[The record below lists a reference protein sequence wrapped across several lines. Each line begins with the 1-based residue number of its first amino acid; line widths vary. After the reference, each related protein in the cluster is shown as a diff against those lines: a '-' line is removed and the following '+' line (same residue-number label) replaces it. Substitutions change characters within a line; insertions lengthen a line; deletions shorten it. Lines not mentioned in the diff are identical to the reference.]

1 MTQFKYNKFKQDLQS
16 IQDELNKNLL
26 NHNFIKNKRCNINI
40 ANEDNEEI
48 VRKILSGYGY
58 TLVKQRYTHPEYQV
72 RCIDY
77 YVVG

>member
-16 IQDELNKNLL
+16 IQDELNKTLL
-26 NHNFIKNKRCNINI
+26 NHNFIKNKKCNINI

-58 TLVKQRYTHPEYQV
+58 THPEYQV
-72 RCIDY
+72 RCVDY

>member
-1 MTQFKYNKFKQDLQS
+1 MTQFKYNKLKQDLQS
-16 IQDELNKNLL
+16 IQDELNKTLL

-48 VRKILSGYGY
+48 VRKILSDYGY
-58 TLVKQRYTHPEYQV
+58 TLVKQRYIHSEYQL
-72 RCIDY
+72 RCVDY